1 MEMVQ
6 RSGPVTA
13 IIPAGGS
20 GARFSR
26 TRPKQF
32 VQLGRWPVLA
42 HTLSRFDQTNAV
54 DRVVVVVPRGRKTFV
69 RSEIV
74 KRFGFQNKIEI
85 VVGGEHRQDS
95 VYNGFMALDE
105 DVELVLIH
113 DAVRPLV
120 SIKLIEEVI
129 EAGRMYGAAIAAV
142 PVKDTLKKVQNG
154 TIVDTLDRVSLWQA
168 QTPQVFDRTWL
179 AEALTAARRDGILA
193 TDEAALIER
202 CGYPVRVV
210 HGALANLKITSPE
223 DLVLAESLI
232 GYDSMDSRMRV
243 GTGYDVHALVSGR
256 RLVLGG
262 LEIPYNLGLDGH
274 SDADVII
281 HALCDALLGAAG
293 LPDIG
298 ANFPDTDPQW
308 AGVGSLE
315 LLELVGEKIRS
326 AGFDLVNADLTLMA
340 EKPKIKNYVPE
351 MGRLMAEALS
361 TEPDLLNIKGTT
373 TEGLGLVGRGEGMA
387 ASAVVLLSRK
397 SEW

>member
-1 MEMVQ
+1 MVK

-13 IIPAGGS
+13 IIPAGGF
-20 GARFSR
+20 GVRFSR

-32 VQLGRWPVLA
+32 VELGRWPVLA

-74 KRFGFQNKIEI
+74 NRFGFQNEIEI

-95 VYNGFMALDE
+95 VYNGFMTLDD

-120 SIKLIEEVI
+120 SIKIIEEVI

-142 PVKDTLKKVQNG
+142 PVKDTLKKVKND
-154 TIVDTLDRVSLWQA
+154 TIIDTLDRDSLWQA
-168 QTPQVFDRTWL
+168 QTPQVFDRAWL

-193 TDEAALIER
+193 TDEATLIER

-210 HGALANLKITSPE
+210 QGSTVNLKITSPE
-223 DLVLAESLI
+223 DLVLAESLT
-232 GYDSMDSRMRV
+232 GYDSMDSRTRV

-262 LEIPYNLGLDGH
+262 LEIPHNLGLDGH

-308 AGVGSLE
+308 AGVRSLD
-315 LLELVGEKIRS
+315 LLERVGEKIRS

-340 EKPKIKNYVPE
+340 EKPKIKNYIPE
-351 MGRLMAEALS
+351 MARLMAKALS
-361 TEPDLLNIKGTT
+361 TEPNRLNIKGTT
-373 TEGLGLVGRGEGMA
+373 TEGLGLVGREEGMA

>member
-1 MEMVQ
+1 MVQ

-13 IIPAGGS
+13 IIPAGGF
-20 GARFSR
+20 GTRFSR

-32 VQLGRWPVLA
+32 VELGRWPVLA

-74 KRFGFQNKIEI
+74 NRFGFQNEIKI

-142 PVKDTLKKVQNG
+142 PVKDTLKKVKNE
-154 TIVDTLDRVSLWQA
+154 TIVDTLDRASLWQA
-168 QTPQVFDRTWL
+168 QTPQVFDRAWL
-179 AEALTAARRDGILA
+179 AEALTSARRDGMLA
-193 TDEAALIER
+193 TDEATLIER

-210 HGALANLKITSPE
+210 FGATVNLKITSPE
-223 DLVLAESLI
+223 DLVLAESLT

-243 GTGYDVHALVSGR
+243 GIGYDVHALVSGR

-308 AGVGSLE
+308 AGVGSLD
-315 LLELVGEKIRS
+315 LLELVGQKIRS

-351 MGRLMAEALS
+351 MARLMAKALS
-361 TEPDLLNIKGTT
+361 TEPDRLNIKGTT
-373 TEGLGLVGRGEGMA
+373 TEGLGLVGREEGMA
-387 ASAVVLLSRK
+387 ASAVALLSRK